1 MQTKTTY
8 VGLAAALVAAVFFGV
23 TQFRQDDAAPAKL
36 RDDPNLFSFVRS
48 MEGSVPDGEIKAD
61 GDALVVDTELRLLY
75 DYFLTAV
82 GEKTVDEI
90 RAEIEREIDKRLKS
104 APAAEAKRLL
114 ARYLDYKRAL
124 VDVEKNAQLAG
135 PSLAAMRARIE
146 AMHRTRAKFFSG
158 REAEGLFGADD
169 AYDADALAR
178 LEVLQDKSLTDA
190 QKKEKIAALDA
201 ALPAEVREAK
211 EAPLRIV
218 RLEESV
224 SKMRAQGASDD
235 EVYRTR
241 AAALNPEAAARL
253 AEVDREEQEWKSR
266 IAGYLA
272 ERSRLLQ
279 DGGRLPEAERQA
291 ALQQLRQARFT
302 PQEQLRL
309 PAYE

>member
-1 MQTKTTY
+1 MQTKTAY

-114 ARYLDYKRAL
+114 ARYLDYKREL
-124 VDVEKNAQLAG
+124 VEVEKNAQLAG

-169 AYDADALAR
+169 TYDADALAR

-211 EAPLRIV
+211 
-218 RLEESV
+218 
-224 SKMRAQGASDD
+224 
-235 EVYRTR
+235 
-241 AAALNPEAAARL
+241 
-253 AEVDREEQEWKSR
+253 
-266 IAGYLA
+266 
-272 ERSRLLQ
+272 
-279 DGGRLPEAERQA
+279 
-291 ALQQLRQARFT
+291 
-302 PQEQLRL
+302 
-309 PAYE
+309 